1 VSITTST
8 VAAIASA
15 VAALAA
21 WAAVSVAARSGED
34 DRRRQRIADLV
45 VVQEWLLSARELLD
59 DPTSFFT
66 SVDPIYQRL
75 RGSIAVAGDVDW
87 VVRSAAG
94 LFGDTGHAVEG
105 SIDGE
110 ARELAMGGLA
120 DAIDANE
127 NAIALARINA
137 NRSPRRWQLLRRWR
151 ERPRHVRPQS
161 DSA

>member
-1 VSITTST
+1 
-8 VAAIASA
+8 
-15 VAALAA
+15 
-21 WAAVSVAARSGED
+21 VAARSGED

-45 VVQEWLLSARELLD
+45 AVQEWLLSARELLVD
-59 DPTSFFT
+59 DPASLFT

-75 RGSIAVAGDVDW
+75 SGSIAVAGDVDW
-87 VVRSAAG
+87 AVRSAAG
-94 LFGDTGHAVEG
+94 LFGDTGVEG

-127 NAIALARINA
+127 KSIALARISA
-137 NRSPRRWQLLRRWR
+137 DRPPRRWQLLRRWR
-151 ERPRHVRPQS
+151 ERPRHVRPQG